1 MKLRFL
7 AVGVTVFALM
17 APAALRANDERLKEA
32 AAVLDDM
39 AGKADKG
46 IPLDLIKS
54 AKCLVIIPGV
64 KKMAVGIGGEYGKGY
79 MNCRKTG
86 GGWSAPGGISVKG
99 GSAGLQLGGDSTDV
113 VLVVRDEKGVE
124 KLLSGKFTVGA
135 DVGVSAGPVGA
146 DAATRAG
153 KADILS
159 YSHSKGAFAGIALE
173 GASITT
179 DEDENKELYG
189 KKIDNKDIVL
199 KDAVQPPK
207 GAAPLMTAL
216 AKY

>member
-1 MKLRFL
+1 
-7 AVGVTVFALM
+7 
-17 APAALRANDERLKEA
+17 
-32 AAVLDDM
+32 M